1 MRRSIRA
8 QILKRRE
15 DYSPRMAEEIRER
28 SYGFKAVKTAL
39 RQTKDGI
46 NITLVIHP
54 NDTPRDLINDHI
66 GQRYTVGMGRLNE
79 QDEIEEPESM
89 REGKR
94 AVTSCAALCRDTDFQ
109 NWLHDNGF
117 NGFTK
122 IKYVDWLEAMET
134 KLTGA
139 RFPKTTGNSVD
150 IEKETAEAIRL
161 MLSIKS
167 RSELKT
173 NEEAQERWG
182 KIRKLFIG
190 RRIFKES
197 DFV

>member
-1 MRRSIRA
+1 MN
-8 QILKRRE
+8 
-15 DYSPRMAEEIRER
+15 EEIKER
-28 SYGFKAVKTAL
+28 SYGFEAIKTAL

-46 NITLVIHP
+46 SITLAIHP

-66 GQRYTVGMGRLNE
+66 GQRYMVGMGRLNE

-94 AVTSCAALCRDTDFQ
+94 AVVSCAALCRDADFQ
-109 NWLHDNGF
+109 KWLHDNGF
-117 NGFTK
+117 TK
-122 IKYVDWLEAMET
+122 INET
-134 KLTGA
+134 QLTGA
-139 RFPKTTGNSVD
+139 NAADV
-150 IEKETAEAIRL
+150 EKETAEAIRL
-161 MLSIKS
+161 MLSVES

>member
-109 NWLHDNGF
+109 RWLYDNGF
-117 NGFTK
+117 TQL
-122 IKYVDWLEAMET
+122 ITEE
-134 KLTGA
+134 
-139 RFPKTTGNSVD
+139 
-150 IEKETAEAIRL
+150 ETAEAIRL
-161 MLSIKS
+161 MLSVES

-173 NEEAQERWG
+173 NEEAQERWE
-182 KIRKLFIG
+182 KIKKLFIS

-197 DFV
+197 DFA